1 MTLASLQ
8 SRLDSGLRVRES
20 GQDVESRRSI
30 RLAALRVPLA
40 AKLMGANALVVVL
53 MLVAYSA
60 VGRGRVPDSG
70 ILILVVAVV
79 AIHLALVIVALRPI
93 RDLEIAAARVW
104 YGDFG
109 ARVEP
114 SRVADHEVLRVGSMF
129 NILLDGLAADRA
141 RMHAL
146 ATEVIAAG
154 DRERAAIAQELHNST
169 AQNVAALLL
178 QLSTTTRDVTDPAL
192 VERLHAARD
201 SAEAILEEIR
211 LLSDTMH
218 PGVLDDLG
226 LDAALR
232 KLARDSSHGNGIDI
246 DVRVGECTGRFSR
259 KLESALYQVSRE
271 AVRNAVLHAAPTRI
285 RISLTRHPSS
295 ATLEVYDDGRGFDL
309 AEVERRRPAA
319 GLLSMRERVAL
330 VDGSLDI
337 KTAQGNGT
345 TVCATV
351 PLDPAVDVP
360 HLETA

>member
-1 MTLASLQ
+1 
-8 SRLDSGLRVRES
+8 
-20 GQDVESRRSI
+20 
-30 RLAALRVPLA
+30 AALRVPLA
-40 AKLMGANALVVVL
+40 AKLMGANALVIAV
-53 MLVAYSA
+53 MLAAYSVA
-60 VGRGRVPDSG
+60 GVGRLFNSG
-70 ILILVVAVV
+70 TLLLVIVV
-79 AIHLALVIVALRPI
+79 VGLHLALVIVALRPI

-114 SRVADHEVLRVGSMF
+114 SSVADHEVLRVGSMF
-129 NILLDGLAADRA
+129 NILLDGLASDRA

-154 DRERAAIAQELHNST
+154 DRERAAVAQELQNST

-178 QLSTTTRDVTDPAL
+178 QLSTTARDVSDPAL
-192 VERLHAARD
+192 VARLHAARD
-201 SAEAILEEIR
+201 SAEAILEEVR

-226 LDAALR
+226 LEAALR

-246 DVRVGECTGRFSR
+246 DVRVGERTGRFSR

-271 AVRNAVLHAAPTRI
+271 AVRNAVRHAAPGRI
-285 RISLTRHPSS
+285 RISLTRHAST

-309 AEVERRRPAA
+309 VEVERGRPAA

-345 TVCATV
+345 TVRATV
-351 PLDPAVDVP
+351 PLGPADGVP
-360 HLETA
+360 QLEIA